1 MSYLNITPIIFSGGF
16 DQSNGRGATLT
27 SSIPNSGI
35 YAPFNALSTS
45 YQLKGDSSNSVK
57 TYANN
62 SLEELTLENYAIN
75 TSIFT
80 TYDYT
85 EKNTRD
91 LNTFGWWLT
100 AIDKIREEMDLEGNN
115 GDLLAYCTSIGGI
128 QAVQNSALDLSVN
141 SGEHFRFTMESF
153 IRDIL
158 EDSTI
163 VNPLPILSWCH
174 GESDNPDPTNL
185 EIEYN
190 LMIADVKARFGNVP
204 IIVMPPAWD
213 RTNSIGVLNTII
225 SENDNIYSV
234 FGADMEAAIA
244 ETVSRHNATG
254 VGTTMD
260 STDTATFTDDGVHF
274 NYAVNFHYGEMFQEK
289 LKAII
294 GDYNYGEYVAP
305 VAPASAPNNLTVVD
319 GVEELTVSFDSVNNT
334 NSYVIQ
340 YKLSTDSTYTDIV
353 TTSTSVVISSLTG
366 SVSYDVRVVSRN
378 LVGDSSPSAVVTG
391 TPTSSSPVVREVGAD
406 IHHFFG
412 TDYSTYEDIQGGGA
426 LTLINTAPTNGT
438 GETTTAA
445 GINGLESAVSMDRN
459 SQTVVMVVKIDNA
472 AGLPGSFVG
481 GNITSTSSN
490 GGFGFYE
497 YAGDVAAQFRGTAAG
512 GVLTSTP
519 DFTNYVFLAVTM
531 DSFDHYAYYQD
542 SNGQRVYNYH
552 NGSITVS
559 ANPLGIGNTYTTNS
573 NFQLGTSVA
582 EFIVFDHPK
591 TEAELDDIY
600 ARSVTRLAARGIT
613 V

>member
-45 YQLKGDSSNSVK
+45 YQLKGGSSNSVK

-62 SLEELTLENYAIN
+62 SLEELTLENYALNNHIY
-75 TSIFT
+75 SP
-80 TYDYT
+80 YDYT
-85 EKNTRD
+85 EKNIRVS
-91 LNTFGWWLT
+91 NTFGWWLT

-115 GDLLAYCTSIGGI
+115 GDLLAYSTSIGGI
-128 QAVQNSALDLSVN
+128 QSVQNSALDLSVN

-158 EDSTI
+158 QDSTI

-174 GESDNPDPTNL
+174 GESDNSNPTNL

-204 IIVMPPAWD
+204 IIVMPPSWD

-260 STDTATFTDDGVHF
+260 STDTATYTDDGVHF

-289 LKAII
+289 LKSII
-294 GDYNYGEYVAP
+294 GDYNYGEYIAP
-305 VAPASAPNNLTVVD
+305 VAPANAPNNLTVVG
-319 GVEELTVSFDSVNNT
+319 GVEELTVSFDAVNNT
-334 NSYVIQ
+334 NSYVVQ
-340 YKLSTDSTYTDIV
+340 HKLSTDTTYTDIV
-353 TTSTSVVISSLTG
+353 ITSTSTVISSLTG
-366 SVSYDVRVVSRN
+366 NVSYDVRVVSRN

-391 TPTSSSPVVREVGAD
+391 TPTASSVREAGAD

-445 GINGLESAVSMDRN
+445 GINGLESAVSMDRD

-472 AGLPGSFVG
+472 AGLPGSFMG
-481 GNITSTSSN
+481 GNITSGAAD

-497 YAGDVAAQFRGTAAG
+497 YAGDVAIQFRGTSSG

-519 DFTNYVFLAVTM
+519 DFTDYVFLAVTM
-531 DSFDHYAYYQD
+531 DNLNHYAYYQD
-542 SNGQRVYNYH
+542 SNGQKVYNNH
-552 NGSITVS
+552 SGGIVNS

-582 EFIVFDHPK
+582 EFIIFDHTK
-591 TEAELDDIY
+591 TESELDAIY